1 MIILKVAKKRSCT
14 LSSEDTFLEKTQRSG
29 GGEGGWQIDPSPLQA
44 VLALNPEAAVQ
55 RCSENF

>member
-1 MIILKVAKKRSCT
+1 MIILKVAKKRGCT
-14 LSSEDTFLEKTQRSG
+14 LSSEDTFLEKTQRRRG
-29 GGEGGWQIDPSPLQA
+29 GQIDPSPLQA

>member
-1 MIILKVAKKRSCT
+1 MIILKVAKKRGCT
-14 LSSEDTFLEKTQRSG
+14 LSSEDTFLEKTQRRG
-29 GGEGGWQIDPSPLQA
+29 GGQIDPSPLQA

>member
-1 MIILKVAKKRSCT
+1 MIILKVAKKRGCT
-14 LSSEDTFLEKTQRSG
+14 LSSEDTFLEKTQRRG
-29 GGEGGWQIDPSPLQA
+29 GQIDPSPLQA